1 MHSHDFSAPAIEVA
15 GLTKRFG
22 ARLAVDGVDLIVPR
36 GTVYGLLGH
45 NGAGKTTLIRML
57 LGLMHRSD
65 GQVRLLGLP
74 MPERR
79 TDALARV
86 GALVEEPKFDPHLT
100 GRENLRI
107 VADVRGLDARE
118 RIDGALHRV
127 GLTNRADDRVKS
139 YSLGMRQRL
148 GVARTL
154 LADPELLILDEP
166 SNGLDPS
173 GIVEFRQLIRSLA
186 EDEGRTVFLS
196 SHQLSEVEKVCDSA
210 AIIDRGRV
218 LEHGTIEQLAGRRRT
233 GVDDRLR
240 RPRRGPGDVEW
251 LRPACLALRRTP
263 PRRGGRRA
271 ASHRRRH
278 QHPAD
283 RGRGDRV
290 APAAPPTIARA
301 ALLADRL
308 NRRSSDMTTTLAK
321 RMISSEILKL
331 RKKRS
336 TMLWGLF
343 LGAGSMVI
351 YSAYAALDHA
361 SDPAHHGPAGG
372 ALGFARSL
380 QGLAIL
386 IGPLAAAMIGT
397 ESGAGDVASGVF
409 RDLVAT
415 GRSRIALFLA
425 RIRRR
430 SS

>member
-86 GALVEEPKFDPHLT
+86 GALVEEPKFYPHLT

-218 LEHGTIEQLAGRRRT
+218 LEHGTIEQLAGGRAQELTIGCDDPGAALATLNGYVPRAWRSDGLLHVVVDGEPRAT
-233 GVDDRLR
+233 AAAINTRLIEAGVTVWHLQL
-240 RPRRGPGDVEW
+240 
-251 LRPACLALRRTP
+251 LRPSLEQRFLQITSTV
-263 PRRGGRRA
+263 GA
-271 ASHRRRH
+271 A
-278 QHPAD
+278 
-283 RGRGDRV
+283 
-290 APAAPPTIARA
+290 T
-301 ALLADRL
+301 
-308 NRRSSDMTTTLAK
+308 
-321 RMISSEILKL
+321 
-331 RKKRS
+331 
-336 TMLWGLF
+336 
-343 LGAGSMVI
+343 
-351 YSAYAALDHA
+351 
-361 SDPAHHGPAGG
+361 
-372 ALGFARSL
+372 
-380 QGLAIL
+380 
-386 IGPLAAAMIGT
+386 
-397 ESGAGDVASGVF
+397 
-409 RDLVAT
+409 
-415 GRSRIALFLA
+415 
-425 RIRRR
+425 
-430 SS
+430 

>member
-1 MHSHDFSAPAIEVA
+1 
-15 GLTKRFG
+15 
-22 ARLAVDGVDLIVPR
+22 
-36 GTVYGLLGH
+36 
-45 NGAGKTTLIRML
+45 
-57 LGLMHRSD
+57 
-65 GQVRLLGLP
+65 
-74 MPERR
+74 
-79 TDALARV
+79 
-86 GALVEEPKFDPHLT
+86 
-100 GRENLRI
+100 
-107 VADVRGLDARE
+107 
-118 RIDGALHRV
+118 
-127 GLTNRADDRVKS
+127 
-139 YSLGMRQRL
+139 MRQRL

-218 LEHGTIEQLAGRRRT
+218 LEHGTIEQLAGDRAQELTIGCDDPGAALATLNGYVPRAWRSDGLLHVVVDGEPRASRR
-233 GVDDRLR
+233 
-240 RPRRGPGDVEW
+240 
-251 LRPACLALRRTP
+251 
-263 PRRGGRRA
+263 
-271 ASHRRRH
+271 SH

-283 RGRGDRV
+283 RGRGHRV

-301 ALLADRL
+301 ALLADHL

-321 RMISSEILKL
+321 RMIERDPEAAQEAQHDAL
-331 RKKRS
+331 
-336 TMLWGLF
+336 GLF

-425 RIRRR
+425 RIPAAIIVTLGCLTVGLALAVVA
-430 SS
+430 SFTLADGSATPGLGLIASGSAGSWWPTGSCA